1 MMNALNNNISEES
14 VLSKTQQFENI
25 DLLRHRKDLLDGQ
38 DKIFMTMYLDN
49 GNSFR
54 QISRLLGVSEA
65 TISRRIHKLTKLLTG
80 ESFYIYRQYRKK
92 LNKRQKQFA
101 RDYFLTGLSLRQ
113 IAKKH
118 QCGFLTVKKTMK
130 KIMDLI
136 DAEKKLSPSE
146 FRQWLILQYFR
157 EEQIPASK

>member
-1 MMNALNNNISEES
+1 MNTLNNNISEELLVS
-14 VLSKTQQFENI
+14 NTQDLERI

-38 DKIFMTMYLDN
+38 DKVCMTMYLEN

-65 TISRRIHKLTKLLTG
+65 TISRRIQKLTNHLTG

-118 QCGFLTVKKTMK
+118 QCGFLTVKNTMK
-130 KIMDLI
+130 KIFDLI
-136 DAEKKLSPSE
+136 DAEKQLPPSE
-146 FRQWLILQYFR
+146 FRQWLIRQYFR
-157 EEQIPASK
+157 EEETADNK

>member
-1 MMNALNNNISEES
+1 MNTLNNYISKELLVS
-14 VLSKTQQFENI
+14 NTQHLEMI

-38 DKIFMTMYLDN
+38 DKVFMTMYLEN

-65 TISRRIHKLTKLLTG
+65 TISRRIQKLTKHLTG

-118 QCGFLTVKKTMK
+118 QCGFLRVKNTMK
-130 KIMDLI
+130 KIFDLI
-136 DAEKKLSPSE
+136 DAEKQLSPSE
-146 FRQWLILQYFR
+146 FRQWLIRQYFS
-157 EEQIPASK
+157 EEKTSDSK

>member
-1 MMNALNNNISEES
+1 MHKLNNNISEELLIS
-14 VLSKTQQFENI
+14 HTHHLENK
-25 DLLRHRKDLLDGQ
+25 DLLRHRKDLLNGQ
-38 DKIFMTMYLDN
+38 DKVFMTMYLEN

-65 TISRRIHKLTKLLTG
+65 TISRRIQKLTKHLTG

-92 LNKRQKQFA
+92 MDKKQKQFA

-118 QCGFLTVKKTMK
+118 RCGFLTVKNTME
-130 KIMDLI
+130 KILDLI
-136 DAEKKLSPSE
+136 DAEKQLSPSE
-146 FRQWLILQYFR
+146 FRQWLIRQYFR
-157 EEQIPASK
+157 EEQTSESK

>member
-1 MMNALNNNISEES
+1 MKTLNNNISGELLAS
-14 VLSKTQQFENI
+14 NTQHLENI
-25 DLLRHRKDLLDGQ
+25 DLLRHRKDLLEGQ
-38 DKIFMTMYLDN
+38 DKVFMTMYLDN

-65 TISRRIHKLTKLLTG
+65 TISRRIQKLTKHLTG

-118 QCGFLTVKKTMK
+118 QCGFLTVKNNMK
-130 KIMDLI
+130 KIIDLI
-136 DAEKKLSPSE
+136 NAEKQLSPTE
-146 FRQWLILQYFR
+146 FRQWLIRQYFKA
-157 EEQIPASK
+157 EETESD